1 MSNYEA
7 IFGGVYVVF
16 MILYVMIVIGAAAAF
31 YILNSIGLSNMA
43 KKLGY
48 DKPWLA
54 WIPGA
59 CVYLMCMLPTKEYKI
74 LVFNKTFT
82 DRKNAFWA
90 WLILLGAGFTL
101 GILSAIPFI
110 GWIIAI
116 LAFPAVIFGSVITG
130 YPMLKDLFDLFHDNK
145 KAMIFSIVSIAV
157 PAAQGV
163 FFFITGKGE
172 PKMISDYTQHNETS
186 M

>member
-1 MSNYEA
+1 MSNYETV
-7 IFGGVYVVF
+7 IGGAYIVF
-16 MILYVMIVIGAAAAF
+16 LILYVVLVLGITVTF

-43 KKLGY
+43 KKLGH

-59 CVYLMCMLPTKEYKI
+59 CVYLMCMLPKKEYKI

-82 DRKNAFWA
+82 DRENAFWV
-90 WLILLGAGFTL
+90 WLILLGAGFIT
-101 GILSAIPFI
+101 GILCAIPFI

-116 LAFPAVIFGSVITG
+116 LVYPAIAFGSVITG
-130 YPMLKDLFDLFHDNK
+130 YPILKDLFDLFHDNK
-145 KAMIFSIVSIAV
+145 KAMIFSIVSIAA
-157 PAAQGV
+157 PIAQGV

-172 PKMISDYTQHNETS
+172 PKIISDYSQRNEAS

>member
-59 CVYLMCMLPTKEYKI
+59 CVYLMCVLPAKEYKI

-90 WLILLGAGFTL
+90 WLILLGAGFIT
-101 GILSAIPFI
+101 GILCVIPFI

-116 LAFPAVIFGSVITG
+116 LVYPAIVFGSVITG
-130 YPMLKDLFDLFHDNK
+130 YPILKDLFDLFHDNK
-145 KAMIFSIVSIAV
+145 KAMIFSIVSIAA
-157 PAAQGV
+157 PIAQGV
-163 FFFITGKGE
+163 FFFITGRGE
-172 PKMISDYTQHNETS
+172 PKELPDYTQA
-186 M
+186 